1 MSLRD
6 STRHSRNLRDNQK
19 MKKLRTWLIAKPIFR
34 SLGVLNSTDRF
45 RIGVVAGVQIF
56 LGLMDLLGVAVI
68 GLLGALSLNGVQSR
82 PPGDRVSAFLKFVG
96 LYNEPFQNQAA
107 ALGIAASII
116 LVTRTVISIIL
127 TRKVLFFLSRRGAVL
142 SSNLMKKLMSQPLV
156 NIQQNTMHE
165 NLYAIT
171 SGVSNITLGILGT
184 GVVLIADISLL
195 IIMSIGLFV
204 VDPMMALSTVIFFA
218 FIGLGLYKF
227 MHKKAGALGRV
238 ETELNIESNE
248 KIIEVLASYRESVV
262 RNRRDFYAREIGS
275 LRFKLANTLA
285 ELSFMPNVSKYIL
298 ESSVVLGALAIS
310 AAQFILQD
318 AGRAVATLA
327 IFLAAGTRIA
337 PAVLRVQQGS
347 MQIRRSLGAS
357 SSTLDLIESL
367 KNVPNI
373 EPSSDEINV
382 AHPGFTPSVEMENV
396 NFVYPGSANYA
407 IANASLIIPPGSVV
421 AVVGPS
427 GAGKTTLIDLIL
439 GILEPTSG
447 EIRISEMK
455 PSRVSKKWPGALSYV
470 PQDVTISNGTIRS
483 NITLGFPLNA
493 GTHEMIWDAI
503 RISQLQEYLS
513 SLPDGENTRVGDRG
527 SSMSGGQRQRLG
539 IARALFTKP
548 KLLVLD
554 EATSALDGETE
565 ANISAA
571 IKSLKGDVT
580 VILIAHR
587 LSTVREAD
595 QVVYLEGGK
604 IISVGT
610 FEEVRTAVPNF
621 DRQASLMG
629 L

>member
-1 MSLRD
+1 MALTLTKSKTFKVT
-6 STRHSRNLRDNQK
+6 STMHYVKERIESS
-19 MKKLRTWLIAKPIFR
+19 AIFR
-34 SLGVLNSTDRF
+34 STRILNPRDRVNILF
-45 RIGVVAGVQIF
+45 VMAVQVF
-56 LGLMDLLGVAVI
+56 LGLLDLLGVAVI

-107 ALGIAASII
+107 ALGIAASLI
-116 LVTRTVISIIL
+116 LITRTLVSIIL
-127 TRKVLFFLSRRGAVL
+127 TRRVLFFLSRRGAVI
-142 SSNLMKKLMSQPLV
+142 SSDLMKKLMSQPLV
-156 NIQQNTMHE
+156 TIQQNTLYE

-184 GVVLIADISLL
+184 AVVLIADISLL
-195 IIMSIGLFV
+195 IIMAIGLIV
-204 VDPMMALSTVIFFA
+204 VDPIMALSTVVFFA
-218 FIGLGLYKF
+218 LIGFGLYKF
-227 MHKKAGALGRV
+227 MHKKAGNLGQA

-248 KIIEVLASYRESVV
+248 KIIEVLSSYRESVV

-285 ELSFMPNVSKYIL
+285 ELSFMPNVSKYII

-357 SSTLDLIESL
+357 ATTLDLIESL
-367 KNVPNI
+367 KNVPSI
-373 EPSSDEINV
+373 EPSSDEIDV
-382 AHPGFTPSVEMENV
+382 AHPGFIPKVEMENV
-396 NFVYPGSANYA
+396 DFSYPEASSYA
-407 IANASLIIPPGSVV
+407 IKNASLSIAPGSVV

-439 GILEPTSG
+439 GVLEPSSG
-447 EIRISEMK
+447 KIRISDMN
-455 PSRVSKKWPGALSYV
+455 PSEVSKKWPGSLSYV

-483 NITLGFPLNA
+483 NITLGFPPNA
-493 GTHEMIWDAI
+493 GTYEMIWDAI
-503 RISQLQEYLS
+503 KISQLQGYING
-513 SLPDGENTRVGDRG
+513 LPDGENTKVGDRG

-565 ANISAA
+565 SNISTA

-580 VILIAHR
+580 VVLIAHR

-595 QVVYLEGGK
+595 QVIYLEEGK

-610 FEEVRTAVPNF
+610 FEEVRSAVPNF

>member
-1 MSLRD
+1 M
-6 STRHSRNLRDNQK
+6 RDNK
-19 MKKLRTWLIAKPIFR
+19 CMISIRGLVLAKPIFR
-34 SLGVLNSTDRF
+34 ALNILSSKDRIRVL
-45 RIGVVAGVQIF
+45 IVMGIQVF
-56 LGLMDLLGVAVI
+56 LGLLDLLGVAVI

-82 PPGDRVSAFLKFVG
+82 PAGDRVSAFLKFVG
-96 LYNEPFQNQAA
+96 LYNETFQTQAA
-107 ALGIAASII
+107 TLGIAASAILII
-116 LVTRTVISIIL
+116 RTLISIVL
-127 TRKVLFFLSRRGAVL
+127 TRKVLFFLSRRGAVI
-142 SSNLMKKLMSQPLV
+142 SSELMKKLMSQSLV
-156 NIQQNTMHE
+156 AIQKNTLYE

-171 SGVSNITLGILGT
+171 AGVSNITLGILGT
-184 GVVLIADISLL
+184 AVVLIADISLL
-195 IIMSIGLFV
+195 IIMTIGLLV
-204 VDPMMALSTVIFFA
+204 VDPTMAISTFIFFA
-218 FIGLGLYKF
+218 LIGLGLYKF
-227 MHKKAGALGRV
+227 MHKKAGALGQV
-238 ETELNIESNE
+238 ETELNIESSE
-248 KIIEVLASYRESVV
+248 KIIEVLSSYRESVV
-262 RNRRDFYAREIGS
+262 RNRRDFYAREIGA
-275 LRFKLANTLA
+275 LRFRLANTLA
-285 ELSFMPNVSKYIL
+285 ELSFMPNVSKYII

-357 SSTLDLIESL
+357 STTLDLIESL
-367 KNVPNI
+367 KNTPNI
-373 EPSSDEINV
+373 EPSSDEIDL
-382 AHPGFTPSVEMENV
+382 AHPGFVPNVEMKNV
-396 NFVYPGSANYA
+396 NFVYPDSSNYA
-407 IANASLIIPPGSVV
+407 ITNANLSIAPGSVV

-439 GILEPTSG
+439 GVLEPISG
-447 EIRISEMK
+447 NVRISNIN
-455 PSRVSKKWPGALSYV
+455 PSEVSKKWPGALSYV

-483 NITLGFPLNA
+483 NITLGFPPNA
-493 GTHEMIWDAI
+493 GTNEMIWDAI
-503 RISQLQEYLS
+503 SISQLQEYLNG
-513 SLPDGENTRVGDRG
+513 LPDGENTKVGDRG

-571 IKSLKGDVT
+571 IKSLKGNVT

-595 QVVYLEGGK
+595 QVVYLENGK
-604 IISVGT
+604 ILSVGT
-610 FEEVRTAVPNF
+610 FDEVRSAVPNF

>member
-1 MSLRD
+1 M
-6 STRHSRNLRDNQK
+6 
-19 MKKLRTWLIAKPIFR
+19 
-34 SLGVLNSTDRF
+34 LNSTDRL
-45 RIGVVAGVQIF
+45 RVLVVAGVQIF

-82 PPGDRVSAFLKFVG
+82 PPGDRVSAFLKYVG
-96 LYNEPFQNQAA
+96 LYNEPFQTQAA
-107 ALGIAASII
+107 ALGVAASVI
-116 LVTRTVISIIL
+116 LITRTLISIIL
-127 TRKVLFFLSRRGAVL
+127 TRRVLFFLSRRGAVL
-142 SSNLMKKLMSQPLV
+142 SSDLMKKLMSQPLV
-156 NIQQNTMHE
+156 TIQQNTLYE

-184 GVVLIADISLL
+184 AVVLIADISLL
-195 IIMSIGLFV
+195 IILAIGLLV
-204 VDPMMALSTVIFFA
+204 VDPTMALSTVVFFA
-218 FIGLGLYKF
+218 LIGFGLYKF
-227 MHKKAGALGRV
+227 MHKKAGDLGQA

-248 KIIEVLASYRESVV
+248 KIIEVLSSYRESVV

-285 ELSFMPNVSKYIL
+285 ELSFMPNVSKYII

-357 SSTLDLIESL
+357 ATTLELIESL

-373 EPSSDEINV
+373 EPSSDEIDV
-382 AHPGFTPSVEMENV
+382 SHPGFIPNVQMENV
-396 NFVYPGSANYA
+396 SFAYPESSTYA
-407 IANASLIIPPGSVV
+407 ITSASLFIAPGSVV
-421 AVVGPS
+421 AIVGPS

-439 GILEPTSG
+439 GVLEPSTG
-447 EIRISEMK
+447 KIKISNMN
-455 PSRVSKKWPGALSYV
+455 PSEVSKKWPGSLSYV

-483 NITLGFPLNA
+483 NITLGFPSDA

-503 RISQLQEYLS
+503 NISQLQDYLN
-513 SLPDGENTRVGDRG
+513 SLPDGENTKVGDRG

-565 ANISAA
+565 ANISTA

-595 QVVYLEGGK
+595 QVIYLEDGK

-610 FEEVRTAVPNF
+610 FDEVRSTVPNF

>member
-1 MSLRD
+1 MTLIKDSLG
-6 STRHSRNLRDNQK
+6 T
-19 MKKLRTWLIAKPIFR
+19 KPIFR
-34 SLGVLNSTDRF
+34 ALSILSSRDRVKV
-45 RIGVVAGVQIF
+45 IIVMGIQIF
-56 LGLMDLLGVAVI
+56 LGLLDLLGVAII
-68 GLLGALSLNGVQSR
+68 GLLGALSFNGVQSR
-82 PPGDRVSAFLKFVG
+82 PPGDRVSSFLKVVG
-96 LYNEPFQNQAA
+96 LYGESFQSQAT

-116 LVTRTVISIIL
+116 LIGRTLISIVL

-142 SSNLMKKLMSQPLV
+142 SSDLMKKLMSQPLV
-156 NIQQNTMHE
+156 TIQQKTLYE

-184 GVVLIADISLL
+184 AVVLIADVSLL
-195 IIMSIGLFV
+195 LIMAVGLVV
-204 VDPMMALSTVIFFA
+204 VDPIMALSTVIFFA
-218 FIGLGLYKF
+218 AIGFGLFKL
-227 MHKKAGALGRV
+227 MHQKAGVLGQV
-238 ETELNIESNE
+238 ETDLNIQSNE
-248 KIIEVLASYRESVV
+248 KIVEVLSSYRESVV
-262 RNRRDFYAREIGS
+262 RNRRDYYAREIGT
-275 LRFKLANTLA
+275 LRFKLADTLA
-285 ELSFMPNVSKYIL
+285 ELSFMPNVSKYVV

-310 AAQFILQD
+310 AAQFVLQD

-347 MQIRRSLGAS
+347 MQIRRSWGAASTTLELIDSLKSAPNVEAS
-357 SSTLDLIESL
+357 SDSIDTNHLGF
-367 KNVPNI
+367 VPGV
-373 EPSSDEINV
+373 EMINV
-382 AHPGFTPSVEMENV
+382 EFQ
-396 NFVYPGSANYA
+396 YPDSDRKA
-407 IANASLIIPPGSVV
+407 IVNASLSISPGSVI

-439 GILEPTSG
+439 GVLQPDSG
-447 EIRISEMK
+447 TVTISGMT
-455 PSRVSKKWPGALSYV
+455 PSRVSSTWPGALSYV
-470 PQDVTISNGTIRS
+470 PQDVMVSNGSIRS
-483 NITLGFPLNA
+483 NISLGFPDDS
-493 GTHEMIWDAI
+493 GTDEMIWDAI
-503 RISQLQEYLS
+503 KIAQLEDYLS
-513 SLPDGENTRVGDRG
+513 TLPNREKTTVGDRG

-565 ANISAA
+565 ANMSAA

-595 QVVYLEGGK
+595 QVVYLEGGR
-604 IISVGT
+604 ILRIGT
-610 FEEVRTAVPNF
+610 FDEVRAAIPNF

>member
-1 MSLRD
+1 M
-6 STRHSRNLRDNQK
+6 
-19 MKKLRTWLIAKPIFR
+19 A
-34 SLGVLNSTDRF
+34 
-45 RIGVVAGVQIF
+45 VQVF
-56 LGLMDLLGVAVI
+56 LGLLDLLGVAVI

-107 ALGIAASII
+107 ALGIAASLI
-116 LVTRTVISIIL
+116 LITRTLVSIIL
-127 TRKVLFFLSRRGAVL
+127 TRRVLFFLSRRGAVI
-142 SSNLMKKLMSQPLV
+142 SSDLMKKLMSQPLV
-156 NIQQNTMHE
+156 TIQQNTLYE

-184 GVVLIADISLL
+184 AVVLIADISLL
-195 IIMSIGLFV
+195 IIMAIGLIV
-204 VDPMMALSTVIFFA
+204 VDPIMALSTVVFFA
-218 FIGLGLYKF
+218 LIGFGLYKF
-227 MHKKAGALGRV
+227 MHKKAGNLGQA

-248 KIIEVLASYRESVV
+248 KIIEVLSSYRESVV

-285 ELSFMPNVSKYIL
+285 ELSFMPNVSKYII

-357 SSTLDLIESL
+357 ATTLDLIESL
-367 KNVPNI
+367 KNVPSI
-373 EPSSDEINV
+373 EPSSDEIDV
-382 AHPGFTPSVEMENV
+382 AHPGFIPKVEMENV
-396 NFVYPGSANYA
+396 DFSYPDASIYA
-407 IANASLIIPPGSVV
+407 IKNATLSISPGSVV

-439 GILEPTSG
+439 GVLEPSSG
-447 EIRISEMK
+447 EIRISDMN
-455 PSRVSKKWPGALSYV
+455 PSEVSKKWPGSLSYV

-483 NITLGFPLNA
+483 NITLGFPPNA
-493 GTHEMIWDAI
+493 GTYEMIWDAI
-503 RISQLQEYLS
+503 KISQLQGYING
-513 SLPDGENTRVGDRG
+513 LPDGENTKVGDRG

-565 ANISAA
+565 SNISTA

-580 VILIAHR
+580 VVLIAHR

-595 QVVYLEGGK
+595 QVIYLEEGK

-610 FEEVRTAVPNF
+610 FEEVRSAVPNF

>member
-1 MSLRD
+1 MIQF
-6 STRHSRNLRDNQK
+6 RNK
-19 MKKLRTWLIAKPIFR
+19 VGTKPILR
-34 SLGVLNSTDRF
+34 ALRILNPRDRV
-45 RIGVVAGVQIF
+45 RVMIVMLIQIF
-56 LGLMDLLGVAVI
+56 LGLLDLLGLAVI

-82 PPGDRVSAFLKFVG
+82 PPGDRVSAFLKVFG
-96 LYNEPFQNQAA
+96 LYNEPFQTQAA
-107 ALGIAASII
+107 VLGIAASVI
-116 LVTRTVISIIL
+116 LVTRTLISIVL
-127 TRKVLFFLSRRGAVL
+127 TRKVLFFLSRRGAVI
-142 SSNLMKKLMSQPLV
+142 SSDLMKKLMSQPLV
-156 NIQQNTMHE
+156 TIQQKTLHE

-171 SGVSNITLGILGT
+171 SGVSNVTLGILGT
-184 GVVLIADISLL
+184 TVALVADISLL
-195 IIMSIGLFV
+195 IIMFMGLLFV
-204 VDPMMALSTVIFFA
+204 DPTMALSTVIFFA
-218 FIGLGLYKF
+218 LIGFGLYKV
-227 MHKKAGALGRV
+227 MHQKAGELGFK
-238 ETELNIESNE
+238 ETELSIQSNE
-248 KIIEVLASYRESVV
+248 KISEVLSSYRESVV
-262 RNRRDFYAREIGS
+262 RNRRDYYAREIGE
-275 LRFKLANTLA
+275 LRFKLADTLA
-285 ELSFMPNVSKYIL
+285 ELSFMPNVSKYII

-310 AAQFILQD
+310 AAQFIMQD

-357 SSTLDLIESL
+357 STSLDLIESL
-367 KNVPNI
+367 RNVPNI
-373 EPSSDEINV
+373 ETSSDDLDV
-382 AHPGFTPSVEMENV
+382 THPGFVPNVEMKNV
-396 NFVYPGSANYA
+396 DFVYPDSTNYA
-407 IANASLIIPPGSVV
+407 ITNANLSITPGSVV

-439 GILEPTSG
+439 GVLEPISG
-447 EIRISEMK
+447 SVRISEMN
-455 PSRVSKKWPGALSYV
+455 PSEVSKKWPGALSYV

-483 NITLGFPLNA
+483 NITLGFPPTA
-493 GTHEMIWDAI
+493 GTNEMIWDAI
-503 RISQLQEYLS
+503 NISQLQEFLRG
-513 SLPDGENTRVGDRG
+513 LPEGENTKVGDRG

-587 LSTVREAD
+587 LSAVREAD
-595 QVVYLEGGK
+595 QVIYIENGK
-604 IISVGT
+604 ILATGT
-610 FEEVRTAVPNF
+610 FDEVRSNVRNF

>member
-1 MSLRD
+1 MEILRNRVK
-6 STRHSRNLRDNQK
+6 T
-19 MKKLRTWLIAKPIFR
+19 KPIFR
-34 SLGVLNSTDRF
+34 SLLVLKTPDRI
-45 RIGVVAGVQIF
+45 RLMIVVAIQIF
-56 LGLMDLLGVAVI
+56 LGFLDLVGVAVI

-82 PPGDRVSAFLKFVG
+82 PPGDRVSAFLRLFS
-96 LYNEPFQNQAA
+96 LDNEPFQTQAA

-116 LVTRTVISIIL
+116 LTTRTIISIVL

-142 SSNLMKKLMSQPLV
+142 SSEMMRKLMSQPLV
-156 NIQQNTMHE
+156 TIQQKTLHE

-171 SGVSNITLGILGT
+171 TGVSNITLGILGT
-184 GVVLIADISLL
+184 TSVLVADISLL
-195 IIMSIGLFV
+195 IIMTLGLLI
-204 VDPMMALSTVIFFA
+204 VDPTMALSTVIFFSL
-218 FIGLGLYKF
+218 IGFGLYKV
-227 MHKKAGALGRV
+227 MHQKAGRLGLK
-238 ETELNIESNE
+238 ETELNIQSNE
-248 KIIEVLASYRESVV
+248 KISEVLSSYRESVV
-262 RNRRDFYAREIGS
+262 RNRRDYYAREIGE
-275 LRFKLANTLA
+275 LRFKLADTLA
-285 ELSFMPNVSKYIL
+285 ELSFMPNVSKYVI

-310 AAQFILQD
+310 AAQFVLQD

-347 MQIRRSLGAS
+347 MQIRRSLGVA

-367 KNVPNI
+367 KDAPAV
-373 EPSSDEINV
+373 ESSSDEINIL
-382 AHPGFTPSVEMENV
+382 HPGFNPEIVMKDVFFSYPDSTSPAISNANLRVK
-396 NFVYPGSANYA
+396 PGS
-407 IANASLIIPPGSVV
+407 LI

-439 GILEPTSG
+439 GVLDPDLGEVSISG
-447 EIRISEMK
+447 MRASAI
-455 PSRVSKKWPGALSYV
+455 SKKWPGSVSYV
-470 PQDVTISNGTIRS
+470 PQDVVIANGTIRS
-483 NITLGFPLNA
+483 NITLGFPDES
-493 GTHEMIWDAI
+493 GTIEMIMDAI
-503 RISQLQEYLS
+503 RISQLDDFLEN
-513 SLPDGENTRVGDRG
+513 LPDRENSKVGDRG
-527 SSMSGGQRQRLG
+527 AGMSGGQRQRLG

-565 ANISAA
+565 ANVSAA
-571 IKSLKGDVT
+571 IRSLKGDVT

-595 QVVYLEGGK
+595 QVVYLEEGK
-604 IISVGT
+604 IIATGS